1 MRALLLLLDSV
12 GIGFAPDA
20 AQYGD
25 AGTNTLGHI
34 AEKLPGFALP
44 NLCSLGLGE
53 LLPNSFS
60 GGAPYGANY
69 GRMQER
75 SAGKDTTTGHWELA
89 GVIQEEPFATFQRF
103 PEELVRQIESE
114 AGIHFIGNGVRSGT
128 EIIAELGEQHLQTG
142 DPILYTSADSVLQI
156 AAHEEIIPLA
166 RLYEICQ
173 VARRA
178 ADPYRIGRIIAR
190 PFTGAPG
197 DFRRTAG
204 RHDYSMLPPS
214 TVLDALNER
223 GIRVV
228 GVGKIGDIFA
238 GRGITHSFSTTSN
251 RAGMEKIDDLWRAG
265 VDGLI
270 FANLV
275 DFDMLFGHRRDVS
288 GYANALREFDDW
300 LGEFLPRILPN
311 DLVIITADHGN
322 DPTFQGTDHTRE
334 QVPLFVLH
342 HGENRDLGI
351 RETFADVAA
360 SLAAY
365 FSISWPTGTSFLT
378 HHIPPEGRAPASALD
393 GLRRGESARPA
404 SA

>member
-1 MRALLLLLDSV
+1 MRALLLVLDSV

-60 GGAPYGANY
+60 GGASYGANY

-103 PEELVRQIESE
+103 PEDLVRQIERE
-114 AGIHFIGNGVRSGT
+114 ADAHFIGNCVASGT
-128 EIIAELGEQHLQTG
+128 AIIAELGEQHLQSG
-142 DPILYTSADSVLQI
+142 NPILYTSADSVLQI
-156 AAHEEIIPLA
+156 AAHEEIVPLS

-173 VARRA
+173 IARRG
-178 ADPYRIGRIIAR
+178 ADRYRIGRIIAR
-190 PFTGAPG
+190 PFIGSPG
-197 DFRRTAG
+197 NFQRTSG
-204 RHDYSMLPPS
+204 RHDYSMVPPA

-223 GIRVV
+223 GIPVI
-228 GVGKIGDIFA
+228 GVGKISDIFA
-238 GRGITHSFSTTSN
+238 GRGITRSFPIASN
-251 RAGMEKIDDLWRAG
+251 RAGMEKIDELWRAET
-265 VDGLI
+265 DGLI

-275 DFDMLFGHRRDVS
+275 DFDSLFGHRRDVT
-288 GYANALREFDDW
+288 GYANALREFDAW
-300 LGEFLPRILPN
+300 LGGFLPSILPN

-322 DPTFQGTDHTRE
+322 DPTFRGTDHTRE

-342 HGENRDLGI
+342 NRRNCDLGL
-351 RETFADVAA
+351 RQTFADVAA
-360 SLAAY
+360 SLAEY
-365 FSISWPTGTSFLT
+365 FGISWPTGSSFLA
-378 HHIPPEGRAPASALD
+378 RASQATAS
-393 GLRRGESARPA
+393 SKT
-404 SA
+404 